1 MQKMSTEI
9 FLVIMSTHSRNKNN
23 HNHHTHH
30 NHNNLQVCGSD
41 GKTYENSC
49 ELENISCRKYWDIRV
64 VSMVS
69 LINGDDCVLRHQEGQ
84 HGQCN
89 DFGDDICTCP

>member
-1 MQKMSTEI
+1 MH
-9 FLVIMSTHSRNKNN
+9 F
-23 HNHHTHH
+23 
-30 NHNNLQVCGSD
+30 QVCGSD

-69 LINGDDCVLRHQEGQ
+69 LINHDDCVLKRYS
-84 HGQCN
+84 
-89 DFGDDICTCP
+89 DIRGVAWSVQ